1 MSKLRNIRLKQNWIH
16 PSVILCFLLS
26 LNCSKVSKTDNFL
39 WLSALGIHLPNSSET
54 DNGEMNQPISIS
66 SNVRAKFQVNPE
78 VMENLGFLY
87 TNDPAFP
94 ELRKI
99 QDFSIVNLESLIR
112 DPLMAPT
119 DVNLFILDS
128 SKGNIIYTK
137 NSGRIGYFH
146 DATLINYTSILIL
159 PSGKILLISNTGFL
173 NQCYLYTAIG
183 TIVKTPSC
191 TDSTISTQRFYNFK
205 SDLGKIIV
213 KTSSD
218 TLKVFSSKDNLISD
232 LNLYP
237 APNGIVDV
245 SYSSSKNQLS
255 ISDKKGT
262 RISVFNEIENGTFQ
276 LRAQTET
283 FSHSGSEGKIYNA
296 PYISSVAINK
306 DGIVY
311 ALSNI
316 EDAIYTF
323 DQNLRIVNIFEDTLQ
338 FRPFRKIIEPLRI
351 RISPENE
358 DLYILGKNYV
368 SIARDLDV
376 NRNSDFQWSLPINQD
391 SLKQAIMDS
400 LKQPNFDIKKSLFD
414 QPAVKALL
422 DTYRTAP

>member
-1 MSKLRNIRLKQNWIH
+1 MNYSIT
-16 PSVILCFLLS
+16 LCFLLS
-26 LNCSKVSKTDNFL
+26 LNCGNVSKTDSFL
-39 WLSALGIHLPNSSET
+39 WLSAFGIDLPNSSEIN
-54 DNGEMNQPISIS
+54 NGEIDQQISVS
-66 SNVRAKFQVNPE
+66 SNVRTKFQINPE

-99 QDFSIVNLESLIR
+99 QDFSIVSFESLIR

-137 NSGRIGYFH
+137 NSGRIEYFH
-146 DATLINYTSILIL
+146 DATLINYSSILVL
-159 PSGKILLISNTGFL
+159 SSGKILLISNAGFL

-183 TIVKTPSC
+183 TIIKTPSC
-191 TDSTISTQRFYNFK
+191 IDSTISVQRFYNFK
-205 SDLGKIIV
+205 SDLGKIIL

-218 TLKVFSSKDNLISD
+218 TLKVFSSNDNSISD
-232 LNLYP
+232 LNLSP

-245 SYSSSKNQLS
+245 SYSSSKNRLS

-276 LRAQTET
+276 LKTQTEI
-283 FSHSGSEGKIYNA
+283 FSYSGSEGKTYNA

-306 DGIVY
+306 DGIIY

-323 DQNLRIVNIFEDTLQ
+323 DQNLRIVNVFEDTLQ
-338 FRPFRKIIEPLRI
+338 FRPFRKMIEPLRI

-376 NRNSDFQWSLPINQD
+376 NPNSDFQWSLPINQD
-391 SLKQAIMDS
+391 SLKQAIIDS
-400 LKQPNFDIKKSLFD
+400 LKQPNFDVKKSLFD
-414 QPAVKALL
+414 QPAVKAIL